1 VERCNGT
8 EIIGYRIDA
17 EVGTAGKW
25 VLCLAEQA
33 SRASD
38 EDV

>member
-1 VERCNGT
+1 VERGIGT
-8 EIIGYRIDA
+8 EVPRDLIDA
-17 EVGTAGKW
+17 EVGTGGKG
-25 VLCLAEQA
+25 VVCLDEQA

>member
-1 VERCNGT
+1 VECGIGT
-8 EIIGYRIDA
+8 EILGPRIDA
-17 EVGTAGKW
+17 EVGTGGG
-25 VLCLAEQA
+25 VVRLDEQA